1 MKVLFAVSSE
11 SISDAIIKKY
21 QKDYKEILSY
31 KNVYYFNAILK
42 EIQRDKT
49 YDRIV
54 ISEDLEPFSNNNYE
68 TIDKFIFEKL
78 DGISDEAQDS
88 QGKDTTI
95 ILICTDRH
103 TKGSGFLNKIF
114 SIGVYNALLGNDRSM
129 DQVCQLINKPRSKKE
144 AKLYY
149 KIDQR
154 PEDEGYNP
162 ETNEVSELEIQN
174 ILNHFKKLGKNTD
187 RFADSFNNI
196 ASQYTDEQLKIIIN
210 CLPMTVKVILEE
222 ECPKYQEIMSVS
234 GNINRTRVTEKIK
247 DDKDKTGIKIDII
260 ENKLNQP
267 KMTGPIVIP
276 SSVRTAGP
284 KKEIPQVPVAQSQ
297 KPVAKEPVRQRP
309 VQQPVQPVQKPVQS
323 AQSAQPQRP
332 VGQPVQSASGGQVQ
346 RQVQRPA
353 GPTAVAQPQRSVQQP
368 AGSVQ
373 KPGQP
378 VQSIQSQHPVQSV
391 VNKPVQKP
399 VQPPVKLPV
408 VEEEVVQEAEE
419 FDDNIMPGV
428 FDDIIEEDTDLNSLL
443 LGLDDE
449 TDDEVEDVEE
459 QNEEIEEVDD
469 LDNLLLEMGVQED
482 EEEETESE
490 EDMNNLFEED
500 SDDEVLSGM
509 FNEAEETD
517 SVENVEDI
525 VEEYEEETILPEF
538 EDKPEDVVLEVG
550 YKDNDLLGQIDEV
563 SGESVEGNIEE
574 VVPEE
579 PVKKGR
585 GRPRKYFNV
594 QPKPKGKRGRPRKI
608 NPEAEEQPA
617 ETLLSGS
624 IEDDDVNEINNFLE
638 ETTEGDAVLPGMF
651 DEEEETTTEIDNL
664 LEATNEEEAILPGMF
679 DEEVEDESVEET
691 EEYVEE
697 DGEEYSEEA
706 SLPGLDELD
715 DLEGFLPTDDYQ
727 EDNTGVTETV
737 EEYEEETLLPGMG
750 FEDEEVVE
758 DATSDYNQF
767 DNSDN
772 IEDNMLPQDNEYTS
786 ETVEYS
792 TEIDNYDTANNE
804 FEEEEEIPEPF
815 IDSSYNDISDQNYD
829 IAQNNTAVESIKP
842 NVDYSMSSLNS
853 LITKDKKIVTFLGT
867 TKNGTSFLI
876 NNLAALFSS
885 LGINTAV
892 LDMTKNRNSYYIYT
906 QNEEEL
912 RKTAY
917 NSIEKLQ
924 NGFAEGI
931 KVDKNLTVYTSLPH
945 DGKDYSDAEP
955 ILSTLV
961 QSHSLILIDCDFD
974 TNPSYFASC
983 QEIYL
988 VQSMDILTIQPLTAF
1003 LRELKTIGVLEPEK
1017 VRVVINKE
1025 VKVRSLTSKVIIGGM
1040 SFYNDPAMSFMT
1052 ELFNKDMVKACSIPF
1067 EENAYSKY
1075 LESIVNC
1082 TISLNGYSKTFL
1094 SKLRVLGDMVY
1105 PLTSKQTYA
1114 KQPEQ
1119 DYGKSNFS
1127 NNMNNTLNQMK
1138 KNIRK

>member
-21 QKDYKEILSY
+21 QKEYKEILSY

-103 TKGSGFLNKIF
+103 AKGSSFLSKIF

-187 RFADSFNNI
+187 RFGDSFNNI

-210 CLPMTVKVILEE
+210 CLPITVKVILEE
-222 ECPKYQEIMSVS
+222 ECQKYQEIMSVS
-234 GNINRTRVTEKIK
+234 GSINRAKATERSKEEQ
-247 DDKDKTGIKIDII
+247 DKTGIKIDII

-276 SSVRTAGP
+276 SSVKTAGQNR
-284 KKEIPQVPVAQSQ
+284 QVQPRPVQ
-297 KPVAKEPVRQRP
+297 KPVQPAEPVQRP
-309 VQQPVQPVQKPVQS
+309 AQPVQKPVQ
-323 AQSAQPQRP
+323 AAEPTQRPAQPVQRP
-332 VGQPVQSASGGQVQ
+332 VQAAGQTQ
-346 RQVQRPA
+346 R
-353 GPTAVAQPQRSVQQP
+353 
-368 AGSVQ
+368 
-373 KPGQP
+373 
-378 VQSIQSQHPVQSV
+378 
-391 VNKPVQKP
+391 P
-399 VQPPVKLPV
+399 VQPVKPPVKPV
-408 VEEEVVQEAEE
+408 VEEEIVPEVDEFEE
-419 FDDNIMPGV
+419 DVLLESFDSIV
-428 FDDIIEEDTDLNSLL
+428 EEDTDLNSLL
-443 LGLDDE
+443 VGLDDE
-449 TDDEVEDVEE
+449 
-459 QNEEIEEVDD
+459 EEIEQTEEEEATEKIEDIEEIDD
-469 LDNLLLEMGVQED
+469 LDSLLLEMGNHEEEPEELEVEEEYSDEIIEEYNDELVEEYNDEAVEEYAED
-482 EEEETESE
+482 MEETEFEVLDDELVE
-490 EDMNNLFEED
+490 EVAEFEED
-500 SDDEVLSGM
+500 EL
-509 FNEAEETD
+509 
-517 SVENVEDI
+517 I
-525 VEEYEEETILPEF
+525 VN
-538 EDKPEDVVLEVG
+538 DKKEDVVLEVG
-550 YKDNDLLGQIDEV
+550 YKDQDLLGQIDNL
-563 SGESVEGNIEE
+563 SVEQDGDVEDVEPIQ
-574 VVPEE
+574 EE

-608 NPEAEEQPA
+608 DTAVEEELQKNA
-617 ETLLSGS
+617 TLPTTMGESELN
-624 IEDDDVNEINNFLE
+624 ELNEILE
-638 ETTEGDAVLPGMF
+638 QE
-651 DEEEETTTEIDNL
+651 DEDT
-664 LEATNEEEAILPGMF
+664 ILPGMF
-679 DEEVEDESVEET
+679 DNSQESETEVSELNELLEENEDTVLPGMLDEAVEEI
-691 EEYVEE
+691 EEY
-697 DGEEYSEEA
+697 GEEA

-715 DLEGFLPTDDYQ
+715 DLDDL
-727 EDNTGVTETV
+727 ESFTAT
-737 EEYEEETLLPGMG
+737 EEYEESETAEEYKEETMLPGMG
-750 FEDEEVVE
+750 FEDDLEEETV
-758 DATSDYNQF
+758 TSDYNQI
-767 DNSDN
+767 DNTEETTVSGN
-772 IEDNMLPQDNEYTS
+772 NEYVS
-786 ETVEYS
+786 EV
-792 TEIDNYDTANNE
+792 
-804 FEEEEEIPEPF
+804 EEEIPEPF
-815 IDSSYNDISDQNYD
+815 IDPAYEDVTDSGFDNEPTN
-829 IAQNNTAVESIKP
+829 AVESIKS

-885 LGINTAV
+885 LGINTAI
-892 LDMTKNRNSYYIYT
+892 LDMTRNRNSYYIYT

-912 RKTAY
+912 RKIAY
-917 NSIEKLQ
+917 NSVEKLQ

-931 KVDKNLTVYTSLPH
+931 KVDKNLTVYTALPN

-1003 LRELKTIGVLEPEK
+1003 LRELKTVGVLEPEK
-1017 VRVVINKE
+1017 VRVVVNKE

-1075 LESIVNC
+1075 LESMVNC
-1082 TISLNGYSKTFL
+1082 NISINAYSKNFIA
-1094 SKLRVLGDMVY
+1094 KLKNLADMVY

-1114 KQPEQ
+1114 AKPEE
-1119 DYGKSNFS
+1119 DYSKSNFS
-1127 NNMNNTLNQMK
+1127 NNMNDTLNQMK
-1138 KNIRK
+1138 KNIKK